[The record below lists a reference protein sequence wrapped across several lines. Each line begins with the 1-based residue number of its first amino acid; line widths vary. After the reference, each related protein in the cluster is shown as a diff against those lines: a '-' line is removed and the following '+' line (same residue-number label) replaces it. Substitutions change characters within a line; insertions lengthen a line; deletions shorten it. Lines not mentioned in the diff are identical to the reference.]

1 MRGLAIGRARAMFIH
16 LPMPSPMSPALQW
29 PELLLWGINHRC
41 VGLPLATVGSLSQ
54 RSHPRA
60 VVEV

>member
-16 LPMPSPMSPALQW
+16 LSMPSPMLPALPW

-41 VGLPLATVGSLSQ
+41 VGASIGYSGQSQ
-54 RSHPRA
+54 PA
-60 VVEV
+60 